1 MSFIV
6 EELVAG
12 IPEPRELVS
21 LTIRLLFAIVLGA
34 VVGFQREH
42 SGKTADFARTC
53 WCRSE
58 RRYS

>member
-6 EELVAG
+6 EELAAG
-12 IPEPRELVS
+12 IPEPRALVS
-21 LTIRLLFAIVLGA
+21 VTIRLLFAIVLGA

-42 SGKTADFARTC
+42 SGKQQDFARTC